1 MYNNFSNYKTC
12 DLIRISSSAYRIC
25 LSHALTTEKEE
36 IMGIYLGNVIES
48 DNQQIIEIYSSV
60 SLSRIC
66 KEKDRVELDEEQLL
80 KAREYADELS
90 EKHNLSI
97 KIVGWYHSHPKITVP
112 PSHVDL
118 NTQFSQQNYGPFVG
132 LIFSVFNL
140 EDQNLSLQCIAFQTL
155 KNNIA
160 HYIGIVVEPDEIL
173 YYDKQVKKFEEITVM
188 NSFYINL
195 INNLVKEEEE
205 ESKKFEKTLKKI
217 DYANT
222 IILISN
228 RQTLLVKILELICL
242 PIIKSNLNIVEYE
255 EFLIDFYDRANH
267 ILEQKIEHLLKLEKI
282 NN

>member
-1 MYNNFSNYKTC
+1 MK
-12 DLIRISSSAYRIC
+12 
-25 LSHALTTEKEE
+25 
-36 IMGIYLGNVIES
+36 IY
-48 DNQQIIEIYSSV
+48 
-60 SLSRIC
+60 
-66 KEKDRVELDEEQLL
+66 
-80 KAREYADELS
+80 
-90 EKHNLSI
+90 
-97 KIVGWYHSHPKITVP
+97 
-112 PSHVDL
+112 
-118 NTQFSQQNYGPFVG
+118 
-132 LIFSVFNL
+132 SVFNL

-282 NN
+282 NNKLDEFL